1 MAIVFDAAVTPD
13 ALTAF
18 VRQVPTPADQVLN
31 QILPD
36 RDIADTRVRFDTLLQ
51 TNRAAKFRA
60 YDGRIPMAKR
70 DAPSMSEV
78 SLPPLSLRSM
88 IGEQERLQL
97 ESLRLNGSN
106 MQPMVEAIYNDGEQ
120 LTRAIRSRMELA
132 RGDVLTD
139 GKFTLT
145 NENGLTLEADFGIPG
160 THIVSAATPWST
172 TASATIIANVMAW
185 QSVYVATN
193 GFRPGGM
200 WISNR
205 ILTYMLQNAEL
216 RTLAASLSGTPAL
229 VTRPGVDSALNAYN
243 LPPIVGV
250 YDSVVDVDG
259 VSTRPLPDNRVI
271 FVPPAGMEVGFTA
284 WGISATALELVNS
297 SEVDFSF
304 ADAPGIVGVV
314 EKTGPPYRQETF
326 VDAVGMPILSQPSR
340 LLVATVAS

>member
-36 RDIADTRVRFDTLLQ
+36 RLINDTRVRFDTLLQ
-51 TNRAAKFRA
+51 RNRAAKFRA
-60 YDGRIPMAKR
+60 YDGRIPMAMR
-70 DAPSMSEV
+70 DAPTMSEI
-78 SLPPLSLRSM
+78 SLPPLSIRSL

-97 ESLRLNGSN
+97 ESMRLNGTN
-106 MQPMVEAIYNDGEQ
+106 MAPMIEAVYNDGEQ
-120 LTRAIRSRMELA
+120 LTRSVRSRMELA

-145 NENGLTLEADFGIPG
+145 AENGLTLEANFGIPG
-160 THIVSAATPWST
+160 GHIVAPSTPWST
-172 TASATIIANVMAW
+172 VASATPIADISAW
-185 QSVYVATN
+185 VTVYLATN

-200 WISNR
+200 WTSTRVANY
-205 ILTYMLQNAEL
+205 LMQNAEI
-216 RTLAASLSGTPAL
+216 RSLAASLSGSPSM
-229 VTRPGVDSALNAYN
+229 VTRRTVDDALAAFT
-243 LPPIVGV
+243 LPPILGV

-259 VSTRPLPDNRVI
+259 VSTRPIPDDRVI

-284 WGISATALELVNS
+284 WGITATALELVNS

-314 EKTGPPYRQETF
+314 EKSGPPYRQETF

-340 LLVATVAS
+340 LLVADVA